1 VWAWVAHVLL
11 AAERPAG
18 GYQLD
23 GDTPGIDSQHR
34 GDLVAVVPYPLA
46 TRVHVKPV
54 IGGYGES
61 RLGFHEGMLDALGL
75 EDLLDHVGRAGQ
87 GRLYVA
93 PGVGGDGQHVA
104 IQFPHSVL
112 VGLQGHYGVAVDGPR
127 NLLNGH

>member
-1 VWAWVAHVLL
+1 MGLVAHVLL
-11 AAERPAG
+11 AAERPAV

-23 GDTPGIDSQHR
+23 GDAPGVDSQNR
-34 GDLVAVVPYPLA
+34 GDLVAVIPHPLT
-46 TRVHVKPV
+46 TRIHVKPV
-54 IGGYGES
+54 VGGHSQS
-61 RLGFHEGMLDALGL
+61 RLGFHEGVLDALGL

-112 VGLQGHYGVAVDGPR
+112 VGLQGHHGVAVDGQR
-127 NLLNGH
+127 NLLDDH